1 MSSTIGNLSN
11 VYNFYMT
18 SYAPKSSSPYDS
30 HKKSELRR
38 VYNSIVKMNKES
50 PLFILDTSRSSQQF
64 AIASCTQDTLKKQN
78 RINHGISDP
87 DTKQGLNN
95 ISCEGALRTVKGY

>member
-18 SYAPKSSSPYDS
+18 SYAPKYSSPYDS

-38 VYNSIVKMNKES
+38 V
-50 PLFILDTSRSSQQF
+50 
-64 AIASCTQDTLKKQN
+64 
-78 RINHGISDP
+78 
-87 DTKQGLNN
+87 
-95 ISCEGALRTVKGY
+95 

>member
-30 HKKSELRR
+30 HNVLGGGQEQIFQYFGH
-38 VYNSIVKMNKES
+38 V
-50 PLFILDTSRSSQQF
+50 P
-64 AIASCTQDTLKKQN
+64 
-78 RINHGISDP
+78 G
-87 DTKQGLNN
+87 
-95 ISCEGALRTVKGY
+95 